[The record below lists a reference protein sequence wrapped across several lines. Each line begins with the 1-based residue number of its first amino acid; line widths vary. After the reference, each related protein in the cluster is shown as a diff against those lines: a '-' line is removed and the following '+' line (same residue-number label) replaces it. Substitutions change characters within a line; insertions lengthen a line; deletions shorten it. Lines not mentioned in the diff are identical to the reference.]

1 MKCRSVLYGYKCV
14 GGNIEFNDDEKI
26 VVLNIFHRYS
36 TGESLLKIAECLN
49 EQRVEYKPGV
59 CGWNKARLARIIDDE
74 RYTGKNGYPRIID
87 ETVYENSRK
96 LKERKN
102 VQKNVDKTAG
112 VFQIRIPIRCAE
124 CGGQMIRRVDC
135 RRKRKTKWR
144 CNNPA
149 CKKETFIS
157 DDETLARLTKI
168 INGMISNPDTIGD
181 KQEKE
186 KISIKDFNC
195 ADRDAV
201 VKNISKLYSVIDEKT
216 AMSERVKDILKNMSS
231 LTEFSADVLFD
242 IADEVQINENGTV
255 SIKLIN
261 GQIVGG

>member
-14 GGNIEFNDDEKI
+14 GGNIECDNAEKI
-26 VVLNIFHRYS
+26 VVLNIFRMYS
-36 TGESLLKIAECLN
+36 VGESLLKIAGCLN

-59 CGWNKARLARIIDDE
+59 CGWNKARLARIIDDD
-74 RYTGKNGYPRIID
+74 RYTGRNGYPKIID
-87 ETVYENSRK
+87 ETLYENSRK

-102 VQKNVDKTAG
+102 AQKNVDKTAG
-112 VFQIRIPIRCAE
+112 VFQIRVPIRCAE

-157 DDETLARLTKI
+157 DDEMLARLTKI
-168 INGMISNPDTIGD
+168 INGMISNPDMIGY
-181 KQEKE
+181 KQTEE
-186 KISIKDFNC
+186 KISKKDFNC

-201 VKNISKLYSVIDEKT
+201 VKNISNQYSSLDEKA
-216 AMSERVKDILKNMSS
+216 AMSERVKDILKNTSS
-231 LTEFSADVLFD
+231 LTEFSAEILFD

>member
-14 GGNIEFNDDEKI
+14 GGNVEFNDDEKI
-26 VVLNIFHRYS
+26 VVLNIFRRYS

-112 VFQIRIPIRCAE
+112 VFQIQIPIRCAE
-124 CGGQMIRRVDC
+124 CGGQMIRKFDC
-135 RRKRKTKWR
+135 RRKRKTKWV
-144 CNNPA
+144 CKNPA

-157 DDETLARLTKI
+157 DEETLARLTKI
-168 INGMISNPDTIGD
+168 INDIISNPETIGD
-181 KQEKE
+181 EQEKE
-186 KISIKDFNC
+186 KTSVNEFNY
-195 ADRDAV
+195 ADRDVVTNSYIRTRRRDKSDDKQRVRRHHRRFRRRKSAV
-201 VKNISKLYSVIDEKT
+201 VDERE
-216 AMSERVKDILKNMSS
+216 ER
-231 LTEFSADVLFD
+231 
-242 IADEVQINENGTV
+242 IAKQTRRI
-255 SIKLIN
+255 IR
-261 GQIVGG
+261 Q

>member
-14 GGNIEFNDDEKI
+14 GGNVEFNDDEKI
-26 VVLNIFHRYS
+26 VVSNIFRRYS

-49 EQRVEYKPGV
+49 EQRVEYNSGV

-102 VQKNVDKTAG
+102 VQKSVDKTAG
-112 VFQIRIPIRCAE
+112 VFQIQIPIRCAE
-124 CGGQMIRRVDC
+124 CGGQMIRKFDC
-135 RRKRKTKWR
+135 RRKRKTKWT
-144 CNNPA
+144 CKNPV
-149 CKKETFIS
+149 CEKETFIS
-157 DDETLARLTKI
+157 DEETLIRLTKI
-168 INGMISNPDTIGD
+168 INDMISNPDTIGGE
-181 KQEKE
+181 QEKE
-186 KISIKDFNC
+186 RTSVKEFDG
-195 ADRDAV
+195 ADKEMV
-201 VKNISKLYSVIDEKT
+201 VKNIAKQYSSLDGKP
-216 AMSERVKDILKNMSS
+216 AMSERVKDILKDMNPI
-231 LTEFSADVLFD
+231 TEFSAEVLFE
-242 IADEVQINENGTV
+242 IADEIQISENGTV

>member
-14 GGNIEFNDDEKI
+14 GGNVEFNDDEKI
-26 VVLNIFHRYS
+26 VVSNIFRRYS
-36 TGESLLKIAECLN
+36 TGESLLKIAEGLN

-112 VFQIRIPIRCAE
+112 VFQIQVPIRCAE
-124 CGGQMIRRVDC
+124 CGGQMIRKFDC
-135 RRKRKTKWR
+135 RRKRKTKWI
-144 CNNPA
+144 CKNPA

-157 DDETLARLTKI
+157 DDETLVRLTKI
-168 INGMISNPDTIGD
+168 INDMISNLDTIGE
-181 KQEKE
+181 KQEE
-186 KISIKDFNC
+186 KTSVNEFNY

-201 VKNISKLYSVIDEKT
+201 VKNISKLYSAIDKKV
-216 AMSERVKDILKNMSS
+216 AMSERVKDILKDMSP
-231 LTEFSADVLFD
+231 LTEFSAEVLFD
-242 IADEVQINENGTV
+242 IADEVQINENCTV

>member
-1 MKCRSVLYGYKCV
+1 MKCRSVLYGDKCV
-14 GGNIEFNDDEKI
+14 GGNVEFNDDEKI
-26 VVLNIFHRYS
+26 VVSIIFRRYS
-36 TGESLLKIAECLN
+36 AGESLLKIAERLN

-59 CGWNKARLARIIDDE
+59 CGWDKARLARIIDDE
-74 RYTGKNGYPRIID
+74 RYTDRNGYPRIID
-87 ETVYENSRK
+87 ETLYENNRK

-144 CNNPA
+144 CNNST

-157 DDETLARLTKI
+157 DDEMLARLTKI
-168 INGMISNPDTIGD
+168 INGMISNPDMIGD
-181 KQEKE
+181 KIAEE

-195 ADRDAV
+195 ADRDN
-201 VKNISKLYSVIDEKT
+201 KKMHGK
-216 AMSERVKDILKNMSS
+216 
-231 LTEFSADVLFD
+231 
-242 IADEVQINENGTV
+242 
-255 SIKLIN
+255 
-261 GQIVGG
+261 

>member
-1 MKCRSVLYGYKCV
+1 M
-14 GGNIEFNDDEKI
+14 
-26 VVLNIFHRYS
+26 
-36 TGESLLKIAECLN
+36 
-49 EQRVEYKPGV
+49 
-59 CGWNKARLARIIDDE
+59 ARIIDDE
-74 RYTGKNGYPRIID
+74 RYTGKNGHPRIID

-149 CKKETFIS
+149 CKKEAFIS
-157 DDETLARLTKI
+157 DDEMLARLTKI
-168 INGMISNPDTIGD
+168 INGMISNPETIVD
-181 KQEKE
+181 KQEE
-186 KISIKDFNC
+186 KTSVNEFNY

-201 VKNISKLYSVIDEKT
+201 VKNISKLYSAIGEKA
-216 AMSERVKDILKNMSS
+216 AMTERVKDILKDMIL
-231 LTEFSADVLFD
+231 LTEFSAEVLFD